1 MLRHLFALA
10 FLPPEEILAAFNI
23 LKLEMPPETNEVIQQ
38 FEDNYAH
45 GRIRQHLQNETVI
58 RSAPLFP
65 PQLWS
70 VYNSNEMGILRTQNN
85 VEAWHRRWEI
95 LVGQSHVGV
104 YRMIEELQK
113 EQQSV
118 DLQVESIIRGEL
130 VFRMDRSM
138 IWYNQD

>member
-1 MLRHLFALA
+1 MVRRQLCSRKDRRLR
-10 FLPPEEILAAFNI
+10 
-23 LKLEMPPETNEVIQQ
+23 
-38 FEDNYAH
+38 
-45 GRIRQHLQNETVI
+45 NETVI

-70 VYNSNEMGILRTQNN
+70 VYNSNEMGIPRTQNN

-95 LVGQSHVGV
+95 LVGQSHIGV

-118 DLQVESIIRGEL
+118 DLQVESIIRGERRPTKKNL
-130 VFRMDRSM
+130 NWREKRILMIVDDRENRSVM
-138 IWYNQD
+138 EFLRGIAHNLTI